1 MIRFAVIAGVV
12 LGAGAAAVQLTP
24 APRAAVRREEN
35 RSLPASAFAAPLAAP
50 NPPIDINPPTTRM
63 YKTPWGEFVA
73 VDSRAQHIPLVQAHG
88 WTIYADGSVSRINGD
103 TVAEGNPLT
112 PIQ

>member
-1 MIRFAVIAGVV
+1 
-12 LGAGAAAVQLTP
+12 
-24 APRAAVRREEN
+24 
-35 RSLPASAFAAPLAAP
+35 
-50 NPPIDINPPTTRM
+50 M